1 MRTIP
6 VETRNGTP
14 KSTIFNIHAKNI
26 SPTDFCIFHRHLCL
40 TCSLRLIYNG
50 DVFGEI

>member
-6 VETRNGTP
+6 AKTRNGTP
-14 KSTIFNIHAKNI
+14 KSTIFNNHAKNI
-26 SPTDFCIFHRHLCL
+26 SPTDVYICHRHLCL
-40 TCSLRLIYNG
+40 TCPLRLIYNG